1 VSTQSKILLVEDN
14 PGDVELLKLA
24 LRDVGIECDLTVIED
39 GGEAIALV
47 QGAQQP
53 PVDLAIVDLN
63 VPKSDGLEILAAM
76 RRNPMFDRVPVVI
89 LTTSASPR
97 DRSRMEAFGID
108 RYLSKPYD
116 LEEYLG
122 IGQAIKQLLETRKP
136 HEASQ
141 GAGALSD

>member
-1 VSTQSKILLVEDN
+1 VEDN
-14 PGDVELLKLA
+14 AGDVELLKLA
-24 LRDVGIECDLTVIED
+24 LRDVKVACDLTVIED
-39 GGEAIALV
+39 GGEAIAFI
-47 QGAQQP
+47 QAAQKP

-76 RRNPMFDRVPVVI
+76 RRNPMFDRVPIVI

-116 LEEYLG
+116 LDEYMA
-122 IGQAIKQLLETRKP
+122 IGETIKKLLEIGKTR
-136 HEASQ
+136 EASQ
-141 GAGALSD
+141 GA